1 MSIHH
6 SSSTVE
12 LENQSRLSHSKS
24 GKQYHTRMPS
34 LGKGGGLV
42 MTMPTPGPSK
52 EGDHLIVSSMV
63 RRLPEA
69 KKTSLVKILNHR
81 EGKIP

>member
-1 MSIHH
+1 
-6 SSSTVE
+6 
-12 LENQSRLSHSKS
+12 
-24 GKQYHTRMPS
+24 MPS

-42 MTMPTPGPSK
+42 MTMPAPALAK
-52 EGDHLIVSSMV
+52 EEVIVSSMV

-81 EGKIP
+81 EGKMPQRLEPEAL